1 MKQLKQLG
9 NQIAQ
14 VITKAVKLELQLQG
28 HRLTG
33 ALENSI
39 EDRVRATLTGVR
51 IEIEAERYARFV
63 NRGVPASRIPFG
75 GRRARRSKYI
85 EGLKRF
91 ARLRFGVTQAEALRI
106 AFAIARKHK
115 KEGMPTKNSRRFS
128 KTGKR
133 IEAVD
138 DALNKAQPKINQ
150 LTQEAFAT
158 VVGLIIEQR
167 I

>member
-14 VITKAVKLELQLQG
+14 VITKAVKIELKLQG

-39 EDRVRATLTGVR
+39 EERVRQTATGVR

-63 NRGVPASRIPFG
+63 NRGVPANRIPFG
-75 GRRARRSKYI
+75 GSRARRSKYI

-91 ARLRFGVTQAEALRI
+91 ARLRFGVTDAQALRI

-128 KTGKR
+128 RTGKR

-138 DALNKAQPKINQ
+138 DALGKARPQIDK
-150 LTQEAFAT
+150 LTEDAFAI